1 MKVLLVST
9 SDKIGGAAIAC
20 TRIFNALRKNGME
33 VRMLVRDK
41 VSVDSGIVSIN
52 SSWMRRA
59 FNFLAFCM
67 ERLRLLFHLG
77 FRKKNLF
84 QVSLDNWGT
93 MGLVDHPLV
102 READVINFHWTSQ
115 GMLSLRQLEK
125 LVWMGKK
132 IAFTMHDMHNFTGI
146 CHYAGSCT
154 QYQQQ
159 CGNCQF
165 INGGKNANDLSRRW
179 LGKKLSMPIRQ
190 KITYIACSRWL
201 ADTARTSTLM
211 QGADVVDIPN
221 PIDTGAFYRMDSEDA
236 RAAFGVSAKKVILFG
251 AVNIA
256 DSRKGFRY
264 LQMALQHISA
274 QNPDSVDDIE
284 LLIFG
289 KCDEADLVGLP
300 YRHKLAG
307 YLGCFSDLRAVY
319 SAADVYVT
327 PSLEDNLPN
336 TVMEAMACG
345 TPCVSFDIGGLPQ
358 LIDHLD
364 NGYLA
369 KYKDHEDLARGILH
383 VIHSTRHQEMM
394 DSARRKVEDN
404 FSEAV
409 VADTYMQVYASL
421 QASENN

>member
-20 TRIFNALRKNGME
+20 TRIFAALRKSG
-33 VRMLVRDK
+33 VDARMLVRDK
-41 VSVDSGIVSIN
+41 ISSDPDIHSVNTGV
-52 SSWMRRA
+52 MRRTY
-59 FNFLAFCM
+59 NFLAFCM

-93 MGLVDHPLV
+93 WRLHDNPLV
-102 READVINFHWTSQ
+102 LEADVINFHWTSQ
-115 GMLSLRQLEK
+115 AMLSLGQLQK
-125 LVWMGKK
+125 LIDMGKK
-132 IAFTMHDMHNFTGI
+132 VIFTMHDMHHFTGI

-154 QYQQQ
+154 RFQQQ
-159 CGNCQF
+159 CGNCQY

-179 LGKKLSMPIRQ
+179 LRKKLSMPIRQ
-190 KITYIACSRWL
+190 NITYVACSRWL
-201 ADTARTSTLM
+201 ADTAKTSSLM

-221 PIDTGAFYRMDSEDA
+221 PIDTVAFCRMDRGEA
-236 RAAFGVSAKKVILFG
+236 RARFGVSAQKVILFG

-274 QNPDSVDDIE
+274 QNPDCVDDIE

-289 KCDEADLVGLP
+289 KCDEAALDGLP
-300 YRHKLAG
+300 FPHIMAG
-307 YLGCFSDLRAVY
+307 YLSSLSDLRAVY

-364 NGYLA
+364 NGYVA
-369 KYKDHEDLARGILH
+369 KYKDHEDLADGIMHIIGSL
-383 VIHSTRHQEMM
+383 RHQEMM

-409 VADTYMQVYASL
+409 VAARYLDAYNKL
-421 QASENN
+421 